1 MITASELA
9 GKLNLSRARISQYVS
24 EGKLEGCFHGDGR
37 NRRFD
42 LGKVSLALQ
51 RGLDVGQMLGNGA
64 ATKEALRRITP
75 RDDDA
80 GVDAADDP
88 PPPRRT
94 DGALPARDPDRYE
107 LARAQKVEEEA
118 RLLRRRNQEA
128 EGTMVL
134 AAEAARQTTRLLA
147 QEVAE
152 FESVLRDGAR
162 RIADELGVDFKTAR
176 ALLIEVWRAHRQA
189 RSDQLV
195 QQAETAGLTGTERAE
210 DF

>member
-1 MITASELA
+1 MIRASELA
-9 GKLNLSRARISQYVS
+9 DRLNLSRARISQYLS
-24 EGKLEGCFHGDGR
+24 EGKLDGCFHGEGR
-37 NRRFD
+37 DRRFD
-42 LGKVSLALQ
+42 PDKVAQALQ
-51 RGLDVGQMLGNGA
+51 IRLDQGQMLGNGA
-64 ATKEALRRITP
+64 ATKEALRRIARPADTP
-75 RDDDA
+75 DP
-80 GVDAADDP
+80 DDP
-88 PPPRRT
+88 PPRRP
-94 DGALPARDPDRYE
+94 DGVLSRNDPDRYE

-162 RIADELGVDFKTAR
+162 RIADQLGVDFKTAR
-176 ALLIEVWRAHRQA
+176 ALLTEVWRAHRQA

-195 QQAETAGLTGTERAE
+195 QQAETAGLTGTEQAE